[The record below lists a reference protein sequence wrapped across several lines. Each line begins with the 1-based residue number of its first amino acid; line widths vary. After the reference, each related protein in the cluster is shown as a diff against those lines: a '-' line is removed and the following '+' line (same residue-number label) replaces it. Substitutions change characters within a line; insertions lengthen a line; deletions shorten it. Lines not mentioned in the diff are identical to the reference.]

1 MRQIYLDNSATTR
14 VYDEAAAA
22 MDRCLRLE
30 YGNPSSLHRMG
41 IAAESTV
48 RQARRTLADALGARE
63 GEIVFTGSGTEADN
77 AALFGAAYAKRR
89 RGDKI
94 LVSAVEHPAV
104 LAACQRLAKDGF
116 RVVEVP
122 VDGKGRID
130 QDAFAAAV
138 DASTILVSVMA
149 VNNELGTIQPL
160 EELIPIVRKRSDAL
174 FHTDA
179 VQAFGKISLDP
190 GRLGLDLV
198 SVSAH
203 KIHGPK
209 GIGALYIRSGVTIE
223 PLLYG
228 GGQEASRRG
237 GTENTPA
244 IAGFAAA
251 VGRQQADRSKRV
263 DHLAALRARL
273 RERLTNDVE
282 GCAINGPYRTFGENS
297 PAAEGP
303 GTAGAGGGVAV
314 PSILNASFPGCRGEV
329 LLHALEQHGIF
340 VSTGAACSSRK
351 KASHVLTAAGLPAER
366 IESALRFSFSEF
378 NTIEEIDFA
387 ADRLA
392 EAVQSQRSLGRRT
405 RFG

>member
-1 MRQIYLDNSATTR
+1 MQQIYLDNSATTR

-104 LAACQRLAKDGF
+104 LASCQRLAKDGF

-122 VDGKGRID
+122 VDRKGRID
-130 QDAFAAAV
+130 QDAFAALV

-160 EELIPIVRKRSDAL
+160 EELIPIVRERSDAL

-179 VQAFGKISLDP
+179 VQAFGKIALDP

-228 GGQEASRRG
+228 GGQEAGRRG

-251 VGRQQADRSKRV
+251 VTLQQADRARRIA
-263 DHLAALRARL
+263 HLAALRARL
-273 RERLTNDVE
+273 RERLTHDVE
-282 GCAINGPYRTFGENS
+282 GCAINGPYWTCGE
-297 PAAEGP
+297 
-303 GTAGAGGGVAV
+303 TGGLAV
-314 PSILNASFPGCRGEV
+314 PSILHASFPGCRGEV